1 MAHNVSPN
9 GSPLSV
15 AVIGVDN
22 LERSLAFY
30 RDVIG
35 LDADLETT
43 WRGPAF
49 ERLWH
54 RPKGASARAVFCHAG
69 SSPVGRVL
77 LLDFSADEKKRVR
90 ANKEPWHYGLSNLNF
105 YTADIRAA
113 SREIASLGYEFW
125 SEPIAHKMAPDVGV
139 PIEVVFEGP
148 DGVLINLVELATTD
162 TATQIGK
169 MRAYVEQHGRTRRG
183 FTPVVTSHHVL
194 KSREK
199 GIAFYR
205 DVLQMAVHIDQEL
218 SSPEVRKFLRLGE
231 GKVWTTFVIGNHMF
245 GKVATSEPL
254 NFTPPNT
261 VPRAEAPNI
270 GYLAQAFVVPD
281 LDRAQRAAVSVGAEL
296 YSDVEV
302 QDLPGLGSRRTMVVR
317 NPGSGALQMV
327 VAAH

>member
-1 MAHNVSPN
+1 MAHNVSPD

-15 AVIGVDN
+15 AIIGIDD
-22 LERSLAFY
+22 LDRSIAFY

-35 LDADLETT
+35 LDADRTAT
-43 WRGPAF
+43 WAGAAF

-54 RPKGASARAVFCHAG
+54 LPKGATASAVFCHAG
-69 SSPVGRVL
+69 TSPVGRVL
-77 LLDFSADEKKRVR
+77 LIDFKAGEKKRVR

-113 SREIASLGYEFW
+113 AREIAALGYEFW
-125 SEPIAHKMAPDVGV
+125 SEPIAHKMAPDVGTPV
-139 PIEVVFEGP
+139 EVVFEGP
-148 DGVLINLVELATTD
+148 DGVLINLVELATAD
-162 TATQIGK
+162 PKTQIGK

-194 KSREK
+194 KSRDK

-205 DVLQMAVHIDQEL
+205 DVLHMAVHIDQEL

-231 GKVWTTFVIGNHMF
+231 GKVWSTFVIGNHMF
-245 GKVATSEPL
+245 GKVATSHPL
-254 NFTPPNT
+254 NFTPPDT
-261 VPRAEAPNI
+261 VPRAEAPNV
-270 GYLAQAFVVPD
+270 GYLAQAFVVSD
-281 LDRAQRAAVSVGAEL
+281 LDRAQRAATEVGAEL

-302 QDLPGLGSRRTMVVR
+302 QELPGIGARRTMMVR

-327 VAAH
+327 VAAQ